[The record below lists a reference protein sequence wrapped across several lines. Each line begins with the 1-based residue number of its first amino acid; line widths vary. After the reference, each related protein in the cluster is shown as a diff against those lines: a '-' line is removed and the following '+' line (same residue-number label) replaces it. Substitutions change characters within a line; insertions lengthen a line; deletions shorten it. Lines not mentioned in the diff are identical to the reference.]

1 MVSQPSN
8 TPASPVAGSAVA
20 TPVVSPQSAHT
31 ASPAAALILS
41 QASSTPTLQS
51 LVPSPPPLPIPSFGP
66 WKSKLGRL
74 PFLASFLINPP
85 IFKPINYPVLNGQ
98 LVMPLSFGEYH
109 RLYNFEMPYCF
120 CGLITGVDTPTRFEI
135 GALAGSFNYGR
146 ASIRCASYGCTYW
159 VDLEEL
165 LKNHRNVLPQ
175 GAYDVREVP
184 LPLPRE
190 DRAASMPVLSQG
202 HITPSVSPA
211 RSSAKAT
218 PKTLVQSRA
227 ARRLGP
233 RGTILRMTPHFPRIE
248 EQHAIP
254 AGSFSPLKAPAF
266 TNTPQAPNGAGASLS
281 ATQQSDAWSLPPAT
295 QAPRA
300 LELATTS
307 SRRPRKLEAAL
318 LPLDIEEAQR
328 LVLKMVNS
336 EHPGLSLRDFTRAFS
351 ECPGCHLMMA
361 TCILDDHSC
370 SISKLRVESSVT
382 PELPVTGPSKKPH
395 KMIKLRP
402 NEDCTLGKMRAAA
415 EARREAKGKAIRAS
429 KGKGK
434 GKGKAKASPQ
444 NTDAN
449 AEAEAQKDFIIISSD
464 SKDY

>member
-1 MVSQPSN
+1 
-8 TPASPVAGSAVA
+8 
-20 TPVVSPQSAHT
+20 
-31 ASPAAALILS
+31 
-41 QASSTPTLQS
+41 
-51 LVPSPPPLPIPSFGP
+51 
-66 WKSKLGRL
+66 
-74 PFLASFLINPP
+74 
-85 IFKPINYPVLNGQ
+85 
-98 LVMPLSFGEYH
+98 
-109 RLYNFEMPYCF
+109 MPYCF

-146 ASIRCASYGCTYW
+146 ASISSRQYSTNFL
-159 VDLEEL
+159 VDLKEL
-165 LKNHRNVLPQ
+165 ITNHHNVLPQ

-190 DRAASMPVLSQG
+190 DRAASMPALSQG

-218 PKTLVQSRA
+218 PKTR
-227 ARRLGP
+227 
-233 RGTILRMTPHFPRIE
+233 
-248 EQHAIP
+248 
-254 AGSFSPLKAPAF
+254 SFSPLKAPAS
-266 TNTPQAPNGAGASLS
+266 TNTPQVPNGAGTSLS

-300 LELATTS
+300 LKPDS
-307 SRRPRKLEAAL
+307 SDNIFAEAGANTPTNALQRKLEAAL

-328 LVLKMVNS
+328 LVLKMVDS
-336 EHPGLSLRDFTRAFS
+336 EHPGLSLRDFTRAFL

-361 TCILDDHSC
+361 TCILDDHPC

-382 PELPVTGPSKKPH
+382 PELPVAGPSKKPR

-415 EARREAKGKAIRAS
+415 EARRQAKGKATRAS

-444 NTDAN
+444 DVDAE

-464 SKDY
+464 SEDY